1 MHVWS
6 CLHVYMHE
14 CTLPNYC
21 ICAWAGHR
29 KLRLL
34 WAISLLNY
42 LFPEL
47 TVISFLNYVLR
58 VTSLWV
64 TSSLSFSLA
73 ISCLGSLP
81 FFHSLAFPSLS
92 HPAIAGL
99 PWSQAAAAT
108 GTSRWGRQRKRCG
121 EPRRRAHGDDV
132 MHATQRYMG
141 HVFHKMLGKRTM
153 NVIISILIDNDDS
166 NNTTNNYSTL
176 FNKLHRV
183 YTHLAVCQN
192 Q

>member
-1 MHVWS
+1 MAVCQNHVA
-6 CLHVYMHE
+6 LV
-14 CTLPNYC
+14 N
-21 ICAWAGHR
+21 IKIAGKWMFIPLKM
-29 KLRLL
+29 KL
-34 WAISLLNY
+34 IGIDPYPYNH
-42 LFPEL
+42 FDG
-47 TVISFLNYVLR
+47 I
-58 VTSLWV
+58 
-64 TSSLSFSLA
+64 
-73 ISCLGSLP
+73 
-81 FFHSLAFPSLS
+81 FPSLS

-132 MHATQRYMG
+132 MRATQRYMG
-141 HVFHKMLGKRTM
+141 HVFHKMLGKKTM